1 MIIRLYCN
9 QKEFE
14 DIVFHS
20 GLNVVLGEI
29 HLESDRN
36 KDTHNLGKSTL
47 CQLLDFC
54 LLKKTSS
61 KDCFLL
67 KHEDLFHS
75 YVFYLELQLADGRY
89 LTIRR
94 DVAHPSKIWLY
105 ITSDRGVD
113 ARYLGN
119 EDWVHR
125 RLPFERAK
133 TLVDGLLGYESLQP
147 WSYRKIFGYL
157 FRSQLGFSDVFRP
170 SNSRGKDRDWK
181 PFLLHVMGFDSD
193 PFIRR
198 YDLEVEIEGLKGQE
212 RQLISQLPDGIED
225 SGELDAFL
233 AIKQREI
240 DGQQAFLDAFRL
252 EPHDQEAVKELV
264 EDIDARIGELNDRRY
279 DLRYSIAQIEKS
291 LEKEKLLFSTTEA
304 KKLFEEA
311 GILFEGQIEHSFDQL
326 LAFNADITEERRSY
340 LVEDLSEARTKLK
353 QIEEELNQLDIR
365 RSKLL
370 DQLSSRDVISKYKAG
385 ANDLVQRKTELETI
399 KQRRERIRELQKIR
413 QDIASR
419 KTDLV
424 ECDAEIRVVIDKVS
438 DAEGTGLFSCLRS
451 EFDDIVYK
459 VINHHGMLSVGV
471 NTEGHAEF
479 KAEISDKR
487 GMSTNQDE
495 GVTYKKLLCVAFDL
509 ALLLA
514 HESKGFPDFV
524 YHDDIFGGLDDRKK
538 ENLRDVMRSC
548 ANKGIQQVVTVIDSE
563 LPASDFFY
571 EEEIML
577 RLHDDGDD
585 GRLFKIPEW

>member
-29 HLESDRN
+29 RLKSDRN

-54 LLKKTSS
+54 LLKRTNS

-67 KHEDLFHS
+67 KHKDLFRS

-94 DVAHPSKIWLY
+94 DVAYPSKIWLY
-105 ITSDRGVD
+105 VTSNRGVD

-125 RLPFERAK
+125 RLPFDRAK

-147 WSYRKIFGYL
+147 WGYRKIFGYL
-157 FRSQLGFSDVFRP
+157 FRGQLGFSDVFRP

-181 PFLLHVMGFDSD
+181 PFLLHVMGFDSE
-193 PFIRR
+193 PFTRR

-212 RQLISQLPDGIED
+212 RQLISQLPDGAED
-225 SGELDAFL
+225 PGELDAFI

-240 DGQQAFLDAFRL
+240 DEQQAFLDDFRL

-264 EDIDARIGELNDRRY
+264 EDIDACIGELNDRRY

-311 GILFEGQIEHSFDQL
+311 GILFEGQIEHSFNQL

-340 LVEDLSEARTKLK
+340 LTEDLSEARTRLK
-353 QIEEELNQLDIR
+353 QIEEELDQLDIR

-370 DQLSSRDVISKYKAG
+370 DQLSSRDVISKYKAV
-385 ANDLVQRKTELETI
+385 ANDLVQRKAELETI
-399 KQRRERIRELQKIR
+399 KQRRGRIRELQKIR
-413 QDIASR
+413 QDIAS
-419 KTDLV
+419 KKSDLV
-424 ECDAEIRVVIDKVS
+424 ECDAEIRVVIDETS
-438 DAEGTGLFSCLRS
+438 DAAGAGLFSCLRG

-524 YHDDIFGGLDDRKK
+524 YHDDVFGGLDDRKK
-538 ENLRDVMRSC
+538 GNLRDVMRSC

-577 RLHDDGDD
+577 RLHDDGDN

>member
-9 QKEFE
+9 KDEFE
-14 DIVFHS
+14 DIEFHS

-29 HLESDRN
+29 HLEKDRD

-54 LLKKTSS
+54 LLKARH
-61 KDCFLL
+61 KDFFLF
-67 KHEDLFHS
+67 KHDELFHN
-75 YVFYLELQLADGRY
+75 YIFFLELQLADGGY

-94 DVAHPSKIWLY
+94 DVATPSKIWLFVS
-105 ITSDRGVD
+105 SDRGVD
-113 ARYLGN
+113 ARDL
-119 EDWVHR
+119 DDDAWTHR

-147 WSYRKIFGYL
+147 WDYRKVLAYL
-157 FRSQLGFSDVFRP
+157 FRGQLDFGDVFRP
-170 SNSRGKDRDWK
+170 TIFRGKDKDWK
-181 PFLLHVMGFDSD
+181 PFLLHVMGFNSEL
-193 PFIRR
+193 FSRR
-198 YDLEVEIEGLKGQE
+198 YGLEAEIDSLKDQE
-212 RQLISQLPDGIED
+212 RRLASQLPDGADD

-233 AIKQREI
+233 AIKQREV
-240 DGQQAFLDAFRL
+240 DELQAFLDEFKL
-252 EPHDQEAVKELV
+252 EPHDQEAVRELV

-291 LEKEKLLFSTTEA
+291 LEKEKLLFSTSEA

-311 GILFEGQIEHSFDQL
+311 GVLFEGQIAHSFDQL
-326 LAFNADITEERRSY
+326 LAFNSDITEERRSY
-340 LVEDLSEARTKLK
+340 LLEDLGEARAELR
-353 QIEEELNQLDIR
+353 QIENELSQLDSR

-370 DQLSSRDVISKYKAG
+370 DQLGSRDVVSKYKA
-385 ANDLVQRKTELETI
+385 ATNDLVLRRTELETI
-399 KQRRERIRELQKIR
+399 KQRRERIRELQKVR
-413 QDIASR
+413 REIAS
-419 KTDLV
+419 KKAALTT
-424 ECDAEIRVVIDKVS
+424 CDAEIQDEIDRVS
-438 DAEGTGLFSCLRS
+438 DVEGAGLFGRLRG
-451 EFDDIVYK
+451 EFDGIVYK
-459 VINHHGMLSVGV
+459 VISHHGMLSVSA

-514 HESKGFPDFV
+514 HDASGFPDFV
-524 YHDDIFGGLDDRKK
+524 YHDDVLGGLDNRKK

-548 ANKGIQQVVTVIDSE
+548 GNKGIQQIVTAIDSE
-563 LPASDFFY
+563 LPTPDFFDVD
-571 EEEIML
+571 EIAL
-577 RLHDDGDD
+577 RLHDDGSD

>member
-9 QKEFE
+9 KDEFE
-14 DIVFHS
+14 DIEFHS

-29 HLESDRN
+29 HLEKDRD

-54 LLKKTSS
+54 LLKARH
-61 KDCFLL
+61 KDFFLF
-67 KHEDLFHS
+67 KHDELFHN
-75 YVFYLELQLADGRY
+75 YIFFLELQLADGRY

-94 DVAHPSKIWLY
+94 DVATPSKIWLF
-105 ITSDRGVD
+105 ISSDRGVD
-113 ARYLGN
+113 ARDL
-119 EDWVHR
+119 DDDVWTHR
-125 RLPFERAK
+125 RLPFEKAK

-147 WSYRKIFGYL
+147 WDYRKVLAYL
-157 FRSQLGFSDVFRP
+157 FRGQLDFGDVFRP
-170 SNSRGKDRDWK
+170 TIFRGKDKDWK
-181 PFLLHVMGFDSD
+181 PFLLHVMGFNSEL
-193 PFIRR
+193 FSRR
-198 YDLEVEIEGLKGQE
+198 YDLEAEIDSLKDQE
-212 RQLISQLPDGIED
+212 RRLASQLPDGADD

-233 AIKQREI
+233 AIKQREV
-240 DGQQAFLDAFRL
+240 DELQAFLDEFKL
-252 EPHDQEAVKELV
+252 EPHDQEAVRELV

-279 DLRYSIAQIEKS
+279 DRRYSIAQIEKS
-291 LEKEKLLFSTTEA
+291 LEKEKLLFSTSEA

-311 GILFEGQIEHSFDQL
+311 GVLFEGQIAHSFDQL

-340 LVEDLSEARTKLK
+340 LLEDLSEARAELR
-353 QIEEELNQLDIR
+353 QIEDELSQLDSR

-370 DQLSSRDVISKYKAG
+370 DQLGSRDVVSKYKA
-385 ANDLVQRKTELETI
+385 ATNDLVLRRTELETI
-399 KQRRERIRELQKIR
+399 KQRRERIRELQKVR
-413 QDIASR
+413 REIASKR
-419 KTDLV
+419 AALTT
-424 ECDAEIRVVIDKVS
+424 CDAEIQDEIDRVS
-438 DAEGTGLFSCLRS
+438 DVEGAGLFGRLRS
-451 EFDDIVYK
+451 EFDGIVYK
-459 VINHHGMLSVGV
+459 VISHHGMLSVSA

-514 HESKGFPDFV
+514 HDASGFPDFV
-524 YHDDIFGGLDDRKK
+524 YHDDVFGGLDNRKK

-548 ANKGIQQVVTVIDSE
+548 GNKGIQQIVTAIDSE
-563 LPASDFFY
+563 LPTPDFFDVD
-571 EEEIML
+571 EIVL
-577 RLHDDGDD
+577 RLHDDGSD

>member
-14 DIVFHS
+14 DIAFHS

-29 HLESDRN
+29 RLKSDRN

-54 LLKKTSS
+54 LLKRTNS

-67 KHEDLFHS
+67 KHKDLFRS

-94 DVAHPSKIWLY
+94 DVAYPSKIWLY

-125 RLPFERAK
+125 RLAFDRAK

-147 WSYRKIFGYL
+147 WDYRKIFGYL

-181 PFLLHVMGFDSD
+181 PFLLHVMGFDSE
-193 PFIRR
+193 PFTRR

-212 RQLISQLPDGIED
+212 RQLISRLPDGAED
-225 SGELDAFL
+225 PGELDAFI

-240 DGQQAFLDAFRL
+240 DEQQAFLDAFRL
-252 EPHDQEAVKELV
+252 EPHDQKAVKELV

-311 GILFEGQIEHSFDQL
+311 GILFEGQIEHSFNQL

-340 LVEDLSEARTKLK
+340 LAEDLSEARARLK
-353 QIEEELNQLDIR
+353 QIEEELDQLDIR

-370 DQLSSRDVISKYKAG
+370 DQLGSRDVISKYKAV
-385 ANDLVQRKTELETI
+385 ANDLVQRKAELETI
-399 KQRRERIRELQKIR
+399 RQRRGRIRELQKIR

-419 KTDLV
+419 KADLT

-471 NTEGHAEF
+471 NAEGHAEF

-524 YHDDIFGGLDDRKK
+524 YHDDVFGGLDDRKK
-538 ENLRDVMRSC
+538 GNLRDVMRSC

-563 LPASDFFY
+563 LPASDFFH

-585 GRLFKIPEW
+585 GRLFKISEW

>member
-9 QKEFE
+9 KDEFE
-14 DIVFHS
+14 DIEFHS

-29 HLESDRN
+29 RLEKDRD

-54 LLKKTSS
+54 LLKARH
-61 KDCFLL
+61 KDFFLF
-67 KHEDLFHS
+67 KHDELFHD

-94 DVAHPSKIWLY
+94 DVATPSKIWLY
-105 ITSDRGVD
+105 ISSDRGVD
-113 ARYLGN
+113 ARDLD
-119 EDWVHR
+119 EDAWTHK
-125 RLPFERAK
+125 RLPFDRAK

-147 WSYRKIFGYL
+147 WDYRKVLSYL
-157 FRSQLGFSDVFRP
+157 FRGQLDFGDVFRP
-170 SNSRGKDRDWK
+170 TIFRGKDKDWK
-181 PFLLHVMGFDSD
+181 PFLLHIMGFNSEL
-193 PFIRR
+193 FSRR
-198 YDLEVEIEGLKGQE
+198 YDLEAEIDLLRDQE
-212 RQLISQLPDGIED
+212 RRLASQLPEGADD

-233 AIKQREI
+233 AIKQREV
-240 DGQQAFLDAFRL
+240 DELQAFLDDFKL
-252 EPHDQEAVKELV
+252 EPHDQEAVRELV

-291 LEKEKLLFSTTEA
+291 LEKEKLLFSTSEA

-311 GILFEGQIEHSFDQL
+311 GVLFEGQIERSFDQL

-340 LVEDLSEARTKLK
+340 LMEDLSEARAELR
-353 QIEEELNQLDIR
+353 QIEDELSQLDSR
-365 RSKLL
+365 RSMLL
-370 DQLSSRDVISKYKAG
+370 DQLGSRDVVSKYKA
-385 ANDLVQRKTELETI
+385 ATNDLVQRRTELETI
-399 KQRRERIRELQKIR
+399 KQRRERIRELQKVR
-413 QDIASR
+413 REIAS
-419 KTDLV
+419 KKAALTT
-424 ECDAEIRVVIDKVS
+424 CDAEIQDEIDRVS
-438 DAEGTGLFSCLRS
+438 DVEGTGLFGRLRS
-451 EFDDIVYK
+451 EFDGIVYK
-459 VINHHGMLSVGV
+459 VISHHGMLSVSA

-514 HESKGFPDFV
+514 HDASGFPDFV
-524 YHDDIFGGLDDRKK
+524 YHDDVFGGLDNRKK

-548 ANKGIQQVVTVIDSE
+548 GNRGFQQIVTAIDSE
-563 LPASDFFY
+563 LPTPNFFDA
-571 EEEIML
+571 EEITL
-577 RLHDDGDD
+577 RLHDDGSD

>member
-9 QKEFE
+9 KDEFE
-14 DIVFHS
+14 DIEFHS

-29 HLESDRN
+29 HLEKDRD

-54 LLKKTSS
+54 LLKARH
-61 KDCFLL
+61 KDFFLF
-67 KHEDLFHS
+67 KHDELFHN
-75 YVFYLELQLADGRY
+75 YIFFLELQLADGRY

-94 DVAHPSKIWLY
+94 DVATPSKIWLF
-105 ITSDRGVD
+105 ISSDRGVD
-113 ARYLGN
+113 ARDL
-119 EDWVHR
+119 DDDAWTHR
-125 RLPFERAK
+125 HLPFEKAK

-147 WSYRKIFGYL
+147 WDYRKVLAYL
-157 FRSQLGFSDVFRP
+157 FRGQLDFGDVFRP
-170 SNSRGKDRDWK
+170 TIFRGKDKDWK
-181 PFLLHVMGFDSD
+181 PFLLHVMGFNSEL
-193 PFIRR
+193 FSRR
-198 YDLEVEIEGLKGQE
+198 YDLEAEIDSLKDQE
-212 RQLISQLPDGIED
+212 RRLASQLPDGADD

-233 AIKQREI
+233 AIKQREV
-240 DGQQAFLDAFRL
+240 DELQAFLDEFKL
-252 EPHDQEAVKELV
+252 EPHDQEAVRELV

-291 LEKEKLLFSTTEA
+291 LEKEKLLFSTSEA

-311 GILFEGQIEHSFDQL
+311 GVLFEGQIAHSFDQL

-340 LVEDLSEARTKLK
+340 LLEDLSEARAELR
-353 QIEEELNQLDIR
+353 QIEDELSQLDSR

-370 DQLSSRDVISKYKAG
+370 DQLGSRDVVSKYKA
-385 ANDLVQRKTELETI
+385 ATNDLVLRRTELETI
-399 KQRRERIRELQKIR
+399 KQRRERIRELQKVR
-413 QDIASR
+413 REIASKR
-419 KTDLV
+419 AALTT
-424 ECDAEIRVVIDKVS
+424 CDAEIQDEIDRVS
-438 DAEGTGLFSCLRS
+438 DVEGAGLFGRLRG
-451 EFDDIVYK
+451 EFDGIVYK
-459 VINHHGMLSVGV
+459 VISHHGMLSVSA

-514 HESKGFPDFV
+514 HDANGFPDFV
-524 YHDDIFGGLDDRKK
+524 YHDDVFGGLDNRKK

-548 ANKGIQQVVTVIDSE
+548 GNKGIQQIVTAIDSE
-563 LPASDFFY
+563 LPTPDFFDVD
-571 EEEIML
+571 EIVL
-577 RLHDDGDD
+577 RLHDDGSD

>member
-1 MIIRLYCN
+1 MIINLYCN
-9 QKEFE
+9 KGEFE
-14 DIVFHS
+14 DIEFHS

-29 HLESDRN
+29 HLEKDHD

-54 LLKKTSS
+54 LLKAKH
-61 KDCFLL
+61 KDFFLF
-67 KHEDLFHS
+67 KHDELFHD
-75 YVFYLELQLADGRY
+75 YIFFLELQLADGRY

-94 DVAHPSKIWLY
+94 DVATPSKIWLF
-105 ITSDRGVD
+105 ISPDRGVD
-113 ARYLGN
+113 ARDLDDN
-119 EDWVHR
+119 AWTHK

-133 TLVDGLLGYESLQP
+133 TLVDGLLGYVSLQP
-147 WSYRKIFGYL
+147 WDYRKVLGYL
-157 FRSQLGFSDVFRP
+157 FRGQLDFGDVFRP
-170 SNSRGKDRDWK
+170 TIFRGKDKDWK
-181 PFLLHVMGFDSD
+181 PFLLHVMGFNSEL
-193 PFIRR
+193 FSRR
-198 YDLEVEIEGLKGQE
+198 YDLEAEIDSLKDQE
-212 RQLISQLPDGIED
+212 RQLASQSPDGADD

-233 AIKQREI
+233 AIKQREV
-240 DGQQAFLDAFRL
+240 DELQAFLDEFKL
-252 EPHDQEAVKELV
+252 EPHDQEAVRELV

-291 LEKEKLLFSTTEA
+291 LEKEKLLFSTSEA

-311 GILFEGQIEHSFDQL
+311 GVLFEGQIAHSFDQL

-340 LVEDLSEARTKLK
+340 LLEDLSEARAELR
-353 QIEEELNQLDIR
+353 QIEDELSQLDSR

-370 DQLSSRDVISKYKAG
+370 DQLGSRDVVTKYKA
-385 ANDLVQRKTELETI
+385 ATNDLVLRRTELETI
-399 KQRRERIRELQKIR
+399 KQRRERTRELQKVR
-413 QDIASR
+413 REIAS
-419 KTDLV
+419 KKAALTT
-424 ECDAEIRVVIDKVS
+424 CDAEIQDEIDKVS
-438 DAEGTGLFSCLRS
+438 DVEGAGLFGRLRG
-451 EFDDIVYK
+451 EFDGIVYK
-459 VINHHGMLSVGV
+459 VINHHGMLSVSA

-514 HESKGFPDFV
+514 HDASGFPDFV
-524 YHDDIFGGLDDRKK
+524 YHDDVFGGLDNRKK

-548 ANKGIQQVVTVIDSE
+548 GNKGIQQIVTAIDSE
-563 LPASDFFY
+563 LPTPDFFDVD
-571 EEEIML
+571 EIVL
-577 RLHDDGDD
+577 RLHDDGSD